1 MAMALACTRAHLSPL
16 SRPRASHGVST
27 CTRRRWSPPRSADDV
42 DLETEELSEAD
53 RLRAEEKFMVKGSG
67 NAVCQSCTYK
77 YEANRGDPEYPVAAG
92 TRFEDLPEDWRCP
105 VCAADKSKFTLD
117 STVIAGFA
125 ANQGYG
131 LGTNS
136 MTPAQKN
143 LLIWGS
149 LGFFF
154 ALFLAGYAFD

>member
-1 MAMALACTRAHLSPL
+1 MTMSCARAHLSPV
-16 SRPRASHGVST
+16 SRLRASHGGSAF
-27 CTRRRWSPPRSADDV
+27 TRRRWLPPRSADDV
-42 DLETEELSEAD
+42 DVETEELSEAD
-53 RLRAEEKFMVKGSG
+53 RLRAQEKFMVKGSG
-67 NAVCQSCTYK
+67 NAVCQSCQYK
-77 YEANRGDPEYPVAAG
+77 YEANRGDVEYPVAAG

-105 VCAADKSKFTLD
+105 VCSADKSKFKLD

-136 MTPAQKN
+136 MTSSQKN